1 MRQTFYLFAAQSIT
15 KIEMIEYLSIFLVN
29 NNSQTTMNNKW
40 LEWATELQ
48 SIAQAG
54 LTFGENQYDR
64 DRYQQIRDLSVDIL
78 HEYTEI
84 DHNKIRD
91 LFASETGYQTP
102 KVDIRAAIFSED
114 KILLVNEK
122 IDGKWSLPGGWAD
135 VNTSVSES
143 AVRECFEE
151 AGAVVKPKR
160 VVAIHLGNRHN
171 THNFPFTI
179 YKIFIE
185 CELIKYRFEE
195 NTETIGSDF
204 FSLDNLPELSTER
217 NTLNQIKMCFEA
229 KKCKVFETIF
239 D

>member
-1 MRQTFYLFAAQSIT
+1 MQ
-15 KIEMIEYLSIFLVN
+15 E
-29 NNSQTTMNNKW
+29 KW
-40 LEWATELQ
+40 LQWATELQ

-64 DRYQQIRDLSVDIL
+64 DRYQQIRDISVDIL
-78 HEYTEI
+78 HAYTDIE
-84 DHNKIRD
+84 HNIIRD
-91 LFASETGYQTP
+91 LFASENGYQTP
-102 KVDIRAAIFSED
+102 KVDIRAAVFSED

-135 VNTSVSES
+135 VNSSVSES

-171 THNFPFTI
+171 NHNFPFTI
-179 YKIFIE
+179 YKIFVECNLIE
-185 CELIKYRFEE
+185 YRFQE
-195 NTETIGSDF
+195 NTETLGSDF
-204 FSLDNLPELSTER
+204 FSLDKLPELSTER
-217 NTLNQIKMCFEA
+217 NTLKQIKMCFDA
-229 KKCKVFETIF
+229 KKSKLFETIF

>member
-1 MRQTFYLFAAQSIT
+1 M
-15 KIEMIEYLSIFLVN
+15 KE
-29 NNSQTTMNNKW
+29 KW
-40 LEWATELQ
+40 LFWATKLQ

-78 HEYTEI
+78 HEYTDM

-102 KVDIRAAIFSED
+102 KVDIRAAVFKDD

-122 IDGKWSLPGGWAD
+122 IDGRWSLPGGWAD
-135 VNTSVSES
+135 VNSSVSES
-143 AVRECFEE
+143 AVRECYEE
-151 AGAVVKPKR
+151 AGAVVNPKR

-171 THNFPFTI
+171 NHNFPFTI
-179 YKIFIE
+179 YKIFVE
-185 CELIKYRFEE
+185 CELIEYRFAE
-195 NTETIGSDF
+195 NTETLGSDF
-204 FSLDNLPELSTER
+204 FSIDILPELSTER
-217 NTLNQIKMCFEA
+217 NTLEQIKMCFEA
-229 KKCKVFETIF
+229 KKSEVFETIF

>member
-1 MRQTFYLFAAQSIT
+1 
-15 KIEMIEYLSIFLVN
+15 
-29 NNSQTTMNNKW
+29 MNNKW

-78 HEYTEI
+78 HEYTGM
-84 DHNKIRD
+84 DHKKISD

-102 KVDIRAAIFSED
+102 KVDIRAAVFD
-114 KILLVNEK
+114 KGKILLVNEK

-135 VNTSVSES
+135 VNSSVSES
-143 AVRECFEE
+143 AIRECFEE

-160 VVAIHLGNRHN
+160 IIAIHLGNRHN
-171 THNFPFTI
+171 NHNFPFTI
-179 YKIFIE
+179 YKIFVE
-185 CELIKYRFEE
+185 CELIEYRFAE
-195 NTETIGSDF
+195 NTETLGSDF
-204 FSLDNLPELSTER
+204 FSLDELPELSTER
-217 NTLNQIKMCFEA
+217 NTSEQIKMCFDA
-229 KKCKVFETIF
+229 GKCKVFETLF

>member
-1 MRQTFYLFAAQSIT
+1 
-15 KIEMIEYLSIFLVN
+15 
-29 NNSQTTMNNKW
+29 MNEKW
-40 LEWATELQ
+40 LKWATELQ

-64 DRYQQIRDLSVDIL
+64 DRYQQIRDLSVEIL
-78 HEYTEI
+78 HEYTEM

-102 KVDIRAAIFSED
+102 KVDIRAAVFND
-114 KILLVNEK
+114 NKILLVNEK

-151 AGAVVKPKR
+151 AGAIVKPR
-160 VVAIHLGNRHN
+160 RIIAIHVGNIHN
-171 THNFPFTI
+171 NHNFPFTI
-179 YKIFIE
+179 YKIFVQ
-185 CELIKYRFEE
+185 CELIEYRFKE
-195 NTETIGSDF
+195 NTETLGSGF
-204 FSLDNLPELSTER
+204 FSLDKIPELSFER
-217 NTLNQIKMCFEA
+217 NNSDQIKMCFDA
-229 KKCKVFETIF
+229 KNSKTFETIF